1 MTSFF
6 VPEEIFFLPVSPI
19 FAENEITNN
28 FYRESWKTKRGFEPN
43 RTFFKATRNSP
54 SLGNPGKKKIF
65 ETRFNNPLFRTFEKS
80 QSSPLLSSS
89 RSFSRRT
96 KHLRSTQTFPKAG
109 NIKWNRRGESWTSE
123 RFAHSGVIVARYPD
137 KQSRKKLLFVRS
149 SRSSVHASR
158 PVPSFHSWLNSTRG
172 QNYGR

>member
-123 RFAHSGVIVARYPD
+123 RFAHSGVARYPD
-137 KQSRKKLLFVRS
+137 KQRINKAGKSSSLSDHPARAYTLRVRFH
-149 SRSSVHASR
+149 RSIVD
-158 PVPSFHSWLNSTRG
+158 
-172 QNYGR
+172 